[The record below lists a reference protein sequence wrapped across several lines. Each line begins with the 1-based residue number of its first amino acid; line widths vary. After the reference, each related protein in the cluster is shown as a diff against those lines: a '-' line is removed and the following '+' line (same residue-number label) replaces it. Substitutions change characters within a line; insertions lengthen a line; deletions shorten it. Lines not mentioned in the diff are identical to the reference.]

1 MSKLSVTRCNP
12 AARRA
17 SPCSANKTPLVVSAR
32 SRIRGLA
39 AKHSNQLRKIAAQQR
54 LAPREAHV
62 FDAQRGKHL
71 HQPRNFL
78 ESQQFLPRQPD
89 VLLLRHA
96 VVAAQ
101 VAPVG
106 HRDAQAAQR
115 PAKPVGERAAR
126 RHVHRSLRIGKH
138 NSMLVPRAGAS
149 TTRIIVDEAV
159 LKRAGEGRKTRGS
172 HR

>member
-12 AARRA
+12 AVAQGFALLGEQDAVGRERQV
-17 SPCSANKTPLVVSAR
+17 ANPGIGR
-32 SRIRGLA
+32 E
-39 AKHSNQLRKIAAQQR
+39 HSNQLRKIAAEQR

-71 HQPRNFL
+71 HEPRDFL
-78 ESQQFLPRQPD
+78 KGQQFLPWQPD

-115 PAKPVGERAAR
+115 PAKLVGERAAR
-126 RHVHRSLRIGKH
+126 GHVCRGLKVGKH
-138 NSMLVPRAGAS
+138 HYML
-149 TTRIIVDEAV
+149 
-159 LKRAGEGRKTRGS
+159 GRVSFTVNRTESYKIDYGQPL
-172 HR
+172 